1 MLANPVVI
9 PAYADP
15 ISWGIALLA
24 TFMEIAVAQFML
36 RRFGLSDPHFAG
48 PLFVINICTWF
59 PFLVAVD
66 QFHVRADAGGAPWLL
81 GFEALVVVAE
91 TAFLYLAC
99 RGRFF
104 SARTKWS
111 PLSVRQAAWVSLL
124 ANAVSAG
131 VSLLVPVAL
140 VSILR

>member
-15 ISWGIALLA
+15 ITWGIAVLA
-24 TFMEIAVAQFML
+24 ICVEIAVAQFTL

-66 QFHVRADAGGAPWLL
+66 AFHIRADARGAPWLL
-81 GFEALVVVAE
+81 GLEAMVVVVE
-91 TAFLYLAC
+91 TALLYQAC

-111 PLSVRQAAWVSLL
+111 PLSVRQAAWVSLVG
-124 ANAVSAG
+124 NAVSAG
-131 VSLLVPVAL
+131 VSVLVPVAL
-140 VSILR
+140 VSIMR

>member
-15 ISWGIALLA
+15 LIWGIALLA
-24 TFMEIAVAQFML
+24 IFAEIAVAQFTL

-66 QFHVRADAGGAPWLL
+66 AFYLRADAHGAPWLL
-81 GFEALVVVAE
+81 GLEAMVVVVE
-91 TAFLYLAC
+91 TALLYQAC

-111 PLSVRQAAWVSLL
+111 PVSMRQAAWVSLL

-131 VSLLVPVAL
+131 VSVLVPVAL
-140 VSILR
+140 FLILK